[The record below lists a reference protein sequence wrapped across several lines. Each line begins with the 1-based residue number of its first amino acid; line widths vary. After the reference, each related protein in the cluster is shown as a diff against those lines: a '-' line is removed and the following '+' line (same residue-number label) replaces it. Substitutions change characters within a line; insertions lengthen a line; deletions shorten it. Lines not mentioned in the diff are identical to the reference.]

1 MCFLYVYFLG
11 EFLSSHTSRE
21 NVEMLYSPSLN
32 RPEGI
37 ATFLGAVLNRLKYQI
52 LPCSPCWL
60 CFYQDYTIISSL
72 MSHKLF
78 SMQQL
83 SYWNRSWTHIWAWK
97 LSSRRWL
104 PIVWG
109 SPQDSSYLVR
119 RCNYPEVH
127 VSDTLHLNWTIT
139 SPKQKVIYKF
149 AFCLEGW
156 ITFNVIINHQCVL
169 RGCRLSVC
177 MYLWTSVIRRLTS
190 VVDPV
195 YVLSLR
201 LQCLN
206 HVHR

>member
-1 MCFLYVYFLG
+1 MLALLLLG
-11 EFLSSHTSRE
+11 LHHQIIPHVSQTLQHAAIK
-21 NVEMLYSPSLN
+21 LLN
-32 RPEGI
+32 RI
-37 ATFLGAVLNRLKYQI
+37 
-52 LPCSPCWL
+52 
-60 CFYQDYTIISSL
+60 
-72 MSHKLF
+72 H
-78 SMQQL
+78 
-83 SYWNRSWTHIWAWK
+83 SWTHIWAWK
-97 LSSRRWL
+97 LSSRRWM

-119 RCNYPEVH
+119 RCNYAEVH
-127 VSDTLHLNWTIT
+127 VSDMLHLNWTIT
-139 SPKQKVIYKF
+139 SLKQKVIYKF